1 MARPDFRKDVAEE
14 MIRQI
19 EAGTAP
25 WQKPWQP
32 GMFRL
37 TPHNPVS
44 GSEYKGINAWW
55 LEMQGR
61 QDPRWLTY
69 RQASAA
75 GAQVRKGEKSTWVE
89 HWKWTERVPALD
101 DNKQPILDDAGKQI
115 YKEVRLTRPQVFYA
129 AVFNAEQVDGLEPFI
144 VPEPQ
149 WAPVDRAED
158 LIKGAG
164 VPVFFDQ
171 ADRAF
176 YNPVNDHVRM
186 PPPAAFTSQYEF
198 YATQLHEIGHAT
210 GHANRLAR
218 DFGPFGSAAYAR
230 EELRAEMASFMLATE
245 VGLGHFPERH
255 AGYVESWLGALKDD
269 KNLLFQAARDAETIR
284 QWVVEADKRPELE
297 KQAKLRKEGEK
308 MAKQQA
314 AEPAKS
320 EAAER
325 KRVYIAV
332 PFEEK
337 NEAKALGARWDRKA
351 KSWYVP
357 AGLEAAKFSRWAIEN
372 VQAEAASRD
381 PVEEFSEAL
390 RSSGLLVD
398 GPAVM
403 DGRWH
408 RVPVIDDAKGQL
420 SGSYRGF
427 LDGRPNGQIMNYRLG
442 DKVEKWVATGEK
454 IDPAKLLE
462 LKAQSAKRKTELE
475 AEIRQKQKATA
486 ERALKIFAGAVPS
499 DGKHAFLI
507 KKGVRSFGLKADKE
521 GNLLVPLTD
530 INGKIHNVQIIN
542 DFGRKRYLKGGK
554 KEGLMHKL
562 AGADTGPIIIA
573 EGYSTAASIRE
584 ASGNTVIAAFDA
596 GNLDAVASVIR
607 RQHPDRELIFAADND
622 VRRQKNVGLVKAV
635 EAAER
640 HGGLVA
646 VPEFFAREQESGMTD
661 FNDLHHARGLPAVKE
676 QISMAVPPALVA
688 AKMDQVEARLFEER
702 RILRNEVSAA
712 FDRAIADG
720 RLSRDEKAPNWAGNF
735 MFMETVDGIDQFK
748 HSDTR
753 EYLPRADN
761 APPARKSIEKPR
773 SRQKEGRS
781 AGMGL

>member
-1 MARPDFRKDVAEE
+1 MVRPDFRKDVAEE

-25 WQKPWQP
+25 WQKPWEP

-37 TPHNPVS
+37 TPHNPF
-44 GSEYKGINAWW
+44 SESDYKGINAWW

-75 GAQVRKGEKSTWVE
+75 DAQVRKGEKSTWVE

-115 YKEVRLTRPQVFYA
+115 FKEVRLSRPQVFYA
-129 AVFNAEQVDGLEPFI
+129 AVFNAEQVDRLEPFI
-144 VPEPQ
+144 VPEAQ

-210 GHANRLAR
+210 GHADRLAR

-245 VGLGHFPERH
+245 VGLGHFPDRH

-284 QWVVEADKRPELE
+284 QWVMEPEHRPELE

-308 MAKQQA
+308 MAKQQVV
-314 AEPAKS
+314 EPAKS

-337 NEAKALGARWDRKA
+337 NDAKALGARWDRKA

-357 AGLEAAKFSRWAIEN
+357 AGLDAAKFSRWTVEN
-372 VQAEAASRD
+372 VQAEVASRD
-381 PVEEFSEAL
+381 PVEEFTEAL
-390 RSSGLLVD
+390 RSHGLLVN
-398 GPAVM
+398 GSAVM

-427 LDGRPNGQIMNYRLG
+427 LDGRPNGQIMNYRNS
-442 DKVEKWVATGEK
+442 DTPEKWVATGDK

-462 LKAQSAKRKTELE
+462 LKAQSAKRKADME
-475 AEIRQKQKATA
+475 AEIRQNHKIVA
-486 ERALKIFAGAVPS
+486 EEVQYELSMFAKPAPNDHRYLVTKGISAGDLKVG
-499 DGKHAFLI
+499 H
-507 KKGVRSFGLKADKE
+507 E
-521 GNLLVPLTD
+521 GELLVPMV
-530 INGKIHNVQIIN
+530 NVHGEVRNVQRIDGN
-542 DFGRKRYLKGGK
+542 GRKSFGK
-554 KEGLMHKL
+554 HGQMKGLMHVISEVPQ
-562 AGADTGPIIIA
+562 GPIVIM
-573 EGYSTAASIRE
+573 EGYSTGSTIYKNTGLSCVVAFNAS
-584 ASGNTVIAAFDA
+584 
-596 GNLDAVASVIR
+596 NLTAVAKTVKQMNPGRDIIIAS
-607 RQHPDRELIFAADND
+607 DND
-622 VRRQKNVGLVKAV
+622 WKKNHTNIGLKNSVAAALAVGG
-635 EAAER
+635 R
-640 HGGLVA
+640 VA
-646 VPEFFAREQESGMTD
+646 VPIIDEYARMRAITD
-661 FNDLHHARGLPAVKE
+661 FNDVE
-676 QISMAVPPALVA
+676 QIGRVDEVKDLVKNAVDPKDIPWRSDIAFLHRSEAYELVRESDPLIKA
-688 AKMDQVEARLFEER
+688 AFNNAVER
-702 RILRNEVSAA
+702 RVLYRGDVPDHAEYQFAYVGNEKGQDKFISM
-712 FDRAIADG
+712 IDG
-720 RLSRDEKAPNWAGNF
+720 EEIS
-735 MFMETVDGIDQFK
+735 V
-748 HSDTR
+748 
-753 EYLPRADN
+753 
-761 APPARKSIEKPR
+761 ARP
-773 SRQKEGRS
+773 GRS
-781 AGMGL
+781 PNPSRIRSNDKAAGISL